1 MQLRLR
7 MVVHVSITFMFGEDM
22 KEKSFFRLIQQDL
35 MRFSASNNLNGLLYL
50 KLFHPRFLP
59 VALIRISRALY
70 SCRFLRPLAFIVVWG
85 NFIVFGIEVTPRC
98 EIGGGLFLPHSSGT
112 VIGAARV
119 GENVTIFQGV
129 TIGTKYADLKYEESN
144 RPIIEDSVVLGAG
157 SKVLGNITVG
167 AGALVAANSLVI
179 NSVPPGV
186 TVIGVP
192 ALVRA

>member
-1 MQLRLR
+1 MQLRLH
-7 MVVHVSITFMFGEDM
+7 MAVHVSITFMFGEDM

-35 MRFSASNNLNGLLYL
+35 MRFSATNKPNGLLYL

-70 SCRFLRPLAFIVVWG
+70 NCRLLRPLAFIVVWT

-112 VIGAARV
+112 VIGAARI

-144 RPIIEDSVVLGAG
+144 RPTIEDSVVLGAG
-157 SKVLGNITVG
+157 SKVLGDITVG
-167 AGALVAANSLVI
+167 TGSLVAANSLVI

>member
-1 MQLRLR
+1 MAVR
-7 MVVHVSITFMFGEDM
+7 VSITFMFGEDM

-35 MRFSASNNLNGLLYL
+35 MRFSATNKPNGLLYL

-70 SCRFLRPLAFIVVWG
+70 SCRLLRPLAFIVVWT

-112 VIGAARV
+112 VIGAARI

-144 RPIIEDSVVLGAG
+144 RPTIEDSVVLGAG
-157 SKVLGNITVG
+157 SKVLGDITVG
-167 AGALVAANSLVI
+167 TGSLVAANSLVI

>member
-7 MVVHVSITFMFGEDM
+7 MALHASTTFIFGEDM
-22 KEKSFFRLIQQDL
+22 MEKSFFRLIQQDL
-35 MRFSASNNLNGLLYL
+35 MRFSANNKFDILMYL

-70 SCRFLRPLAFIVVWG
+70 RCRILRPLAFIVVWT

-129 TIGTKYADLKYEESN
+129 TIGTKYADLTYEESN
-144 RPIIEDSVVLGAG
+144 RPVIEDSVVLGAG
-157 SKVLGNITVG
+157 SKVLGDITIG
-167 AGALVAANSLVI
+167 SGALVAANSLVI

-192 ALVRA
+192 ALVRT

>member
-1 MQLRLR
+1 
-7 MVVHVSITFMFGEDM
+7 
-22 KEKSFFRLIQQDL
+22 
-35 MRFSASNNLNGLLYL
+35 MRFSATNEPNRLLYL

-59 VALIRISRALY
+59 VTLIRISRFLY
-70 SCRFLRPLAFIVVWG
+70 DCRLLRPLAFVVVWT

-112 VIGAARV
+112 VIGAARI

-157 SKVLGNITVG
+157 SKVLGDITVG